1 MKDQPFKDKPVALQS
16 AAGGILGGSRMQYHL
31 RQSLTSIDAILCG
44 RPEVIVAFAA
54 QKCDP
59 NTLELKDQTAT
70 DLIKQQLAGF
80 EKFVRRQVRK
90 EREMARLAGRTAVVT
105 GGAKGIGRHY
115 SLALA
120 AEGARVMIADIA
132 DGTAVAQEIAGKHGA
147 NSVASAIADVGDE
160 SSVKDLVAATME
172 RFGKIDVL
180 VNNAALFAPLQ
191 ETKCTEIDA
200 ELWDKVM
207 AVNLRGPF
215 LMVKHVA
222 PHMIAQGYGKI
233 INIGSGTA
241 FRGIPWMLHYVTS
254 KGGIMAFT
262 RALAREL
269 GEHGIRVNTLAP
281 GFTLSDTVMRE
292 NPGHVETA
300 RDRAVQS
307 RSLRRDEHPQ
317 DLLGAL
323 VFLASAESDFV
334 TGQTLAVDGGNV
346 NT

>member
-1 MKDQPFKDKPVALQS
+1 
-16 AAGGILGGSRMQYHL
+16 
-31 RQSLTSIDAILCG
+31 
-44 RPEVIVAFAA
+44 
-54 QKCDP
+54 
-59 NTLELKDQTAT
+59 
-70 DLIKQQLAGF
+70 
-80 EKFVRRQVRK
+80 
-90 EREMARLAGRTAVVT
+90 MARLSGRTAIVT

-115 SLALA
+115 SQALA
-120 AEGARVMIADIA
+120 VEGAQVMIADIA
-132 DGTAVAQEIAGKHGA
+132 DGAELAQEIAARHGA
-147 NSVASAIADVGDE
+147 NSVASVVADVSDE
-160 SSVKDLVAATME
+160 ASVAALVAGALE
-172 RFGKIDVL
+172 RFGKIDIL
-180 VNNAALFAPLQ
+180 VNNAALFAPLP

-200 ELWDKVM
+200 ALWDQVM

-215 LMVKHVA
+215 LMVKHVV
-222 PHMIAQGYGKI
+222 PHMQAQGYGKI

-281 GFTLSDTVMRE
+281 GFTLSDTVLRE
-292 NPGHVETA
+292 NPGHVKTSRE
-300 RDRAVQS
+300 RALQA

-323 VFLASAESDFV
+323 VFLSSAESDFV
-334 TGQTLAVDGGNV
+334 TGQTIAVDGGNV

>member
-1 MKDQPFKDKPVALQS
+1 M
-16 AAGGILGGSRMQYHL
+16 
-31 RQSLTSIDAILCG
+31 T
-44 RPEVIVAFAA
+44 
-54 QKCDP
+54 
-59 NTLELKDQTAT
+59 
-70 DLIKQQLAGF
+70 
-80 EKFVRRQVRK
+80 
-90 EREMARLAGRTAVVT
+90 RLAGRAAIVT

-132 DGTAVAQEIAGKHGA
+132 DGEEVAREIAAAHGA
-147 NSVASAIADVGDE
+147 NSVASAIADVSDE
-160 SSVKDLVAATME
+160 GAVSRLVAAAIE
-172 RFGKIDVL
+172 RFGRIDIL
-180 VNNAALFAPLQ
+180 VNNAALFAPLAEQ
-191 ETKCTEIDA
+191 KCTEIDVA
-200 ELWDKVM
+200 TWDQVM

-222 PHMIAQGYGKI
+222 PHMRAQGYGKI

-241 FRGIPWMLHYVTS
+241 YRGIPWMLHYVTS
-254 KGGIMAFT
+254 KGGITAFT

-281 GFTLSDTVMRE
+281 GFTLSDTVVRE
-292 NPGHVETA
+292 NPGHVQTA
-300 RDRAVQS
+300 RERAIQS
-307 RSLRRDEHPQ
+307 RSLRRDETPQ

-323 VFLASAESDFV
+323 VFLASADSDFV